1 MPKLHHNAVMAA
13 ATFAY
18 FASVMQ
24 RSSMG
29 VGSLSAVE
37 RFHTSATAL
46 SALAVFQLIVYAVM
60 QIPVGVLL
68 DRFGARILIII
79 GAASMTFGQLV
90 VAFAETIELAYFG
103 RMLVGLGDAFTFISM
118 VRLIVA
124 WNTSRQV
131 PKQQQLLTSLG
142 QLGQIASAVPF
153 AILLANAGWQNA
165 FSIAASVALLSV
177 IFSVLFIRNEP
188 EQEKHARHEMTIRI
202 ATNQLFEN
210 IRFAGVRMSFWTHF
224 TLQSSGS
231 VFALLWGV
239 PYLVSGQGQS
249 REFASSMLIFQ
260 TALGLVLGFF
270 LGWLASN
277 YPLLRVRVVVVV
289 SIAII
294 FAWFIMALLPG
305 RAPGWMLVLLV
316 FVIATGG
323 PASMLALDFSRTFT
337 PKERLGS
344 ANGFVNVGG
353 FLATFTTMALA
364 GSILDLVQHSTGS
377 TSPYTLEGFRWAM
390 SAQIIVLVVGLA
402 MFLVELRKTRRTVTV

>member
-1 MPKLHHNAVMAA
+1 MPKLHGNAVMAA

-29 VGSLSAVE
+29 VGSLAAVE
-37 RFHTSATAL
+37 KFHTSATAL
-46 SALAVFQLIVYAVM
+46 SALAVFQLVVYAVM

-79 GAASMTFGQLV
+79 GAISMTLGQFI
-90 VAFAETIELAYFG
+90 VALAQTIEVAYLG

-124 WNTSRQV
+124 WNAPKQV
-131 PKQQQLLTSLG
+131 PRQQQLLTSLG

-165 FSIAASVALLSV
+165 FEIAASIALLSLL
-177 IFSVLFIRNEP
+177 FSVLFIKNEP
-188 EQEKHARHEMTIRI
+188 EHEKHSRHEMTIRV
-202 ATNQLFEN
+202 ATKQLVEN

-277 YPLLRVRVVVVV
+277 FPRMRVRVVVIVA
-289 SIAII
+289 SAII
-294 FAWFIMALLPG
+294 FAWVVMALLPG
-305 RAPGWMLVLLV
+305 RAPSWLLVTLV
-316 FVIATGG
+316 FVIAAGG

-353 FLATFTTMALA
+353 FLATFVTMAIA
-364 GSILDLVQHSTGS
+364 GTILDFVQHRTGAS
-377 TSPYTLEGFRWAM
+377 SPYTLEGFRWAM
-390 SAQIIVLVVGLA
+390 SAQIAVLGLGLS
-402 MFLVELRKTRRTVTV
+402 MFLIELRKTRQTVDV